1 MKIEPK
7 LTLNIRSPAAKSGET
22 LAKAAEKKRANV
34 ETMDE
39 AWSRIFESKLTDA
52 DRRRLNEVKQAMEA
66 DIIGRDPAEMF
77 NKRGAPKRF
86 SKAEALRLHR
96 KLLEIQ
102 REDTLREL
110 VESTPDNFILVDT
123 PEKLNEMKQHLV
135 NNDDLIAFDLETY
148 SDVKGGA
155 LDPWKGKV
163 AGFSVSTSDKHFYVP
178 LNHTDPVG
186 FSDTFAVETLKIPL
200 ENSKVVMHNAPF
212 DCKWFYVHY
221 GVDMITNLHADT
233 RIMAMALDEN
243 RSHRLKDLL
252 TDWLRQPAD
261 NFDELFPDTDKF
273 NEIPLDVALVYA
285 AGDTEK
291 TLQLYN
297 WIKAKVKPYKLERVW
312 KLLFEIEMPV
322 ARRFIWSDLRGIG
335 FDVKRAHELDEKL
348 AKEEREIEQK
358 IYDIFDEEINLNSHV
373 QKGEM
378 LYEKLGL
385 TDLSGKKS
393 TNQRFLNRIKSEHEV
408 VEYLLEYSEIGK
420 LRSSFTQTLPNAV
433 KPDGRIHPW
442 HNTYGAATGRFTCS
456 MPNTQQIPAKRPE
469 VRRLFTALGSDRILV
484 AMDYSQIEL
493 RVLAHLANDEVLIDA
508 FRNGRDIHST
518 TASLIS
524 GIPYE
529 RIEELKDEDGTPE
542 WRARNQAK
550 TVNFGI
556 VYGMTENAL
565 SDNLQITKKEA
576 RKIIDDYFEGYP
588 GIRRYMDEQHR
599 QVRKNGFVT
608 DMYGRKRRLHREMKS
623 REFWLRSAAE
633 RQAGNF
639 PIQSSAGSML
649 KHAIVKLG
657 EVLPKYDSNIVLQVH
672 DELIYDCPRDIS
684 REALTEIQRTM
695 EEVCKLVVPVRV
707 DIDMYPERWAE
718 SVSLDDWFSPPR
730 KKGRCH

>member
-1 MKIEPK
+1 MAKNKPK
-7 LTLNIRSPAAKSGET
+7 LRLNIRSPAEKSGET
-22 LAKAAEKKRANV
+22 LAKAAEKKRAHS

-39 AWSRIFESKLTDA
+39 AWVRIFESKLTDA
-52 DRRRLNEVKQAMEA
+52 DRRRLIEVKQAME
-66 DIIGRDPAEMF
+66 DGVIGRNPSEMF
-77 NKRGAPKRF
+77 NKRGSPKRF

-96 KLLEIQ
+96 KLLEIE

-110 VESTPDNFILVDT
+110 VESTPDNYILVDINA
-123 PEKLNEMKQHLV
+123 KLDKLV
-135 NNDDLIAFDLETY
+135 GDINASELIAFDLETY
-148 SDVKGGA
+148 SDKKGGA
-155 LDPWKGKV
+155 LDPWMGKV
-163 AGFSVSTSDKHFYVP
+163 AGFSVTANGNNYYVP
-178 LNHTDPVG
+178 LNHTVQPMSL
-186 FSDTFAVETLKIPL
+186 SDKDIIEWLKPAL
-200 ENSKVVMHNAPF
+200 ESAKSVMHNAPF

-291 TLQLYN
+291 TLQLYE
-297 WIKAKVKPYKLERVW
+297 WIKSKVKPYKLERIW

-322 ARRFIWSDLRGIG
+322 ARTMIWSDLRGIG
-335 FDVKRAHELDEKL
+335 FDKERARKLDEEF
-348 AKEEREIEQK
+348 AKEEEK
-358 IYDIFDEEINLNSHV
+358 LKGLIFHIFGEEINLNSHV

-378 LYEKLGL
+378 LYDRLGL

-393 TNQRFLNRIKSEHEV
+393 TNQKFLKRIESEHRV
-408 VEYLLEYSEIGK
+408 VKMLLEYSEIGK
-420 LRSSFTQTLPNAV
+420 LRSSFTQTLPKAV
-433 KPDGRIHPW
+433 KTDGRIHPW
-442 HNTYGAATGRFTCS
+442 HNSYGAATGRFTCS

-469 VRRLFTALGSDRILV
+469 VRRLFKTLGEDRILV

-493 RVLAHLANDEVLIDA
+493 RVLAHLANDEVLIEA

-518 TASLIS
+518 TAALIS

-529 RIEELKDEDGTPE
+529 RIEEFKDVEGTPE

-556 VYGMTENAL
+556 VYGMTERAL
-565 SDNLQITKKEA
+565 SDNLRITQGEAKKM
-576 RKIIDDYFEGYP
+576 IVDYFAGYP
-588 GIRRYMDEQHR
+588 GIKRYMDEQHR
-599 QVRKNGFVT
+599 HVRKQGFVA

-657 EVLPKYDSNIVLQVH
+657 DILPKYDSYIVLQVH
-672 DELIYDCPRDIS
+672 DELIFDCPRDI
-684 REALTEIQRTM
+684 RRNNLTEIQLTM
-695 EEVCKLVVPVRV
+695 EEVRALSVPVRV
-707 DIDMYPERWAE
+707 DIDLYPERWAE
-718 SVSLDDWFSPPR
+718 GVDLGEWFS
-730 KKGRCH
+730 